1 MSAVTSSSD
10 VRGPRIAPSGW
21 LIRLDR
27 SFRLFGKL
35 ALALLLATVGLLVA
49 DVEAWRGV
57 FALAHLAALAAL
69 LPLGIALVTHAF
81 REASADGE
89 GGLVSVLRRHRLV
102 AVLLAITVVTVVLSL
117 ANFEDGSRL
126 VRRTANFT
134 TVGIVLVLVWR
145 YLAWARDALP
155 RR

>member
-1 MSAVTSSSD
+1 MSAVTSGSG
-10 VRGPRIAPSGW
+10 VRAGQIAPSDW
-21 LIRLDR
+21 LVRLDR

-35 ALALLLATVGLLVA
+35 ALALLLATVGLVAA

-57 FALAHLAALAAL
+57 FALAHLAALVAL
-69 LPLGIALVTHAF
+69 LPLGVALVVHAF
-81 REASADGE
+81 RSASADGE

-102 AVLLAITVVTVVLSL
+102 AALLAITLVAVVLSL

-134 TVGIVLVLVWR
+134 TVGIVVVLVWR
-145 YLAWARDALP
+145 YLACSRDVLP